1 MDDKTK
7 KQFEEELDKFIKSSK
22 KKGVTAY
29 QDVIDMFSK
38 YELSEEEFDIIWNA
52 LDKNGIVLSS
62 MSEDD
67 ETAGTDLDDA
77 TAEELDEIDE
87 ESEKI
92 EKEIEDL
99 DKDLDKDLG
108 DDSVGMADSVHM
120 YLKEIGSVDL
130 LSMDEEI
137 ELAKRIE
144 LGKAA
149 EAENE
154 KLEAR
159 LAELK
164 NPAKKTKSP
173 KEKEKEAKEKNAI
186 QKKLRSNKKAI
197 ADAKDAVD
205 HLTSANLRLV
215 VSNAKHY
222 LGRGMSFLDVI
233 QEGNLGLMRAVDK
246 FDYHKGYKFSTYA
259 TWWIRQAI
267 TRSIADQA
275 RTIRLPVHMVENIN
289 RIVRIRRTLTSEL
302 GREPTTK
309 EVAERA
315 DMDEA
320 KVQEIT
326 RISAEPISLETP
338 VGEEEDTTIGDMVDD
353 KATIAP
359 EEAAAKMMLR
369 QQIME
374 QMQALDDREREVL
387 ILRYGLRD
395 GQPQTL
401 EEVGKKFSVTRER
414 IRQIEARAIKKLKLP
429 SRLKKLDGF
438 I

>member
-1 MDDKTK
+1 MDDKTRK
-7 KQFEEELDKFIKSSK
+7 SFEEDLDKFIKKAK
-22 KKGVTAY
+22 KKGVTEY
-29 QDVIDMFSK
+29 QDVVNVFNK
-38 YELSEEEFDIIWNA
+38 YELTEEEFDLVWNA
-52 LDKNGIVLSS
+52 LDKNSIVLSS
-62 MSEDD
+62 PV
-67 ETAGTDLDDA
+67 DDA
-77 TAEELDEIDE
+77 PDSELDEIDE
-87 ESEKI
+87 ESEEI

-99 DKDLDKDLG
+99 DKDSSLDENAA
-108 DDSVGMADSVHM
+108 MADSVHM
-120 YLKEIGSVDL
+120 YLKEIGSVEL
-130 LSMDEEI
+130 LTMEEEI

-144 LGKAA
+144 AGKAA
-149 EAENE
+149 KEENE
-154 KLEAR
+154 KLAEKIEGLKKAR
-159 LAELK
+159 
-164 NPAKKTKSP
+164 N
-173 KEKEKEAKEKNAI
+173 KEKAAKDKRTWQA
-186 QKKLRSNKKAI
+186 KMRANKKVI
-197 ADAKDAVD
+197 DDAKDAID

-222 LGRGMSFLDVI
+222 LGRGMNFLDVI

-302 GREPTTK
+302 GREPSTA
-309 EVAERA
+309 EVAARA

-320 KVQEIT
+320 KVQEIM

-353 KATIAP
+353 KTTVAP
-359 EEAAAKMMLR
+359 EEAAAKTLLR

-374 QMQALDDREREVL
+374 SMEALDEREREVL

>member
-1 MDDKTK
+1 MDEKMQK
-7 KQFEEELDKFIKSSK
+7 ALEEELAKFIKNGKSR
-22 KKGVTAY
+22 GAVAY
-29 QDVIDMFSK
+29 EEVIEVFEK
-38 YELSEEEFDIIWNA
+38 YELTEEEFEDIWNA
-52 LDKNGIVLSS
+52 LDKNGIVLST
-62 MSEDD
+62 MSEDS
-67 ETAGTDLDDA
+67 DDA
-77 TAEELDEIDE
+77 TDAELSEIDG
-87 ESEKI
+87 ESE
-92 EKEIEDL
+92 EIEREIEEF
-99 DKDLDKDLG
+99 DKDVVG
-108 DDSVGMADSVHM
+108 DDSQMADSVHM

-130 LSMDEEI
+130 LSMEEEI

-144 LGKAA
+144 KGKAA
-149 EAENE
+149 ERENE
-154 KLEAR
+154 
-159 LAELK
+159 ELQRKIDEIK
-164 NPAKKTKSP
+164 NRKTISEKAKR
-173 KEKEKEAKEKNAI
+173 EKENYQKKIRNNKKIIADSKEAI
-186 QKKLRSNKKAI
+186 
-197 ADAKDAVD
+197 D

-289 RIVRIRRTLTSEL
+289 RIVRIRRTLTAEL
-302 GREPTTK
+302 GREPTTA

-315 DMDEA
+315 DMDES

-353 KATIAP
+353 KTTIAP
-359 EEAAAKMMLR
+359 EEAAAKTMLR

-374 QMQALDDREREVL
+374 SMEALDEREREVL
-387 ILRYGLRD
+387 ILRDGLRD

-401 EEVGKKFSVTRER
+401 EEVGKKFNVTRER

>member
-1 MDDKTK
+1 MDDKTRK
-7 KQFEEELDKFIKSSK
+7 SFEEDLDKFIKKAK
-22 KKGVTAY
+22 KKGVTEY
-29 QDVIDMFSK
+29 QDVVNVFNK
-38 YELSEEEFDIIWNA
+38 YELTEEEFDLVWNA
-52 LDKNGIVLSS
+52 LDKNSIVLSS
-62 MSEDD
+62 PV
-67 ETAGTDLDDA
+67 DDA
-77 TAEELDEIDE
+77 PDSELDEIDE
-87 ESEKI
+87 ESEEI

-99 DKDLDKDLG
+99 DKDSSLDENAA
-108 DDSVGMADSVHM
+108 MADSVHM
-120 YLKEIGSVDL
+120 YLKEIGSVEL
-130 LSMDEEI
+130 LTMEEEI

-144 LGKAA
+144 AGKAA
-149 EAENE
+149 REENE
-154 KLEAR
+154 KLAEKIEGLKKAR
-159 LAELK
+159 
-164 NPAKKTKSP
+164 N
-173 KEKEKEAKEKNAI
+173 KEKAAKDKRTWQA
-186 QKKLRSNKKAI
+186 KMRANKKI
-197 ADAKDAVD
+197 IDDAKDAID

-222 LGRGMSFLDVI
+222 LGRGMNFLDVI

-302 GREPTTK
+302 GREPLTA
-309 EVAERA
+309 EVAARA

-320 KVQEIT
+320 KVQEIM

-353 KATIAP
+353 KTTVAP
-359 EEAAAKMMLR
+359 EEAAAKTLLR

-374 QMQALDDREREVL
+374 SMEALDEREREVL

>member
-1 MDDKTK
+1 MDDKTRK
-7 KQFEEELDKFIKSSK
+7 SFEEDLDKFIKKAK
-22 KKGVTAY
+22 KKGVTEY
-29 QDVIDMFSK
+29 QDVVNVFNK
-38 YELSEEEFDIIWNA
+38 YELTEEEFDLVWNA
-52 LDKNGIVLSS
+52 LDKNSIVLSS
-62 MSEDD
+62 PV
-67 ETAGTDLDDA
+67 DDA
-77 TAEELDEIDE
+77 PDSELDEIDE
-87 ESEKI
+87 ESEEI

-99 DKDLDKDLG
+99 DKDSSLDENAA
-108 DDSVGMADSVHM
+108 MADSVHM
-120 YLKEIGSVDL
+120 YLKEIGSVEL
-130 LSMDEEI
+130 LTMEEEI

-144 LGKAA
+144 AGKAA
-149 EAENE
+149 REENE
-154 KLEAR
+154 KLAEKIEGLKKAR
-159 LAELK
+159 
-164 NPAKKTKSP
+164 N
-173 KEKEKEAKEKNAI
+173 KEKAAKDKRTWQA
-186 QKKLRSNKKAI
+186 KMRANKKVI
-197 ADAKDAVD
+197 DDAKDAID

-222 LGRGMSFLDVI
+222 LGRGMNFLDVI

-302 GREPTTK
+302 GREPSTA
-309 EVAERA
+309 EVAARA

-320 KVQEIT
+320 KVQEIM

-353 KATIAP
+353 KTL
-359 EEAAAKMMLR
+359 LR

-374 QMQALDDREREVL
+374 SMEALDEREREVL

>member
-1 MDDKTK
+1 MDDKTRK
-7 KQFEEELDKFIKSSK
+7 SFEEDLDKFIKKAK
-22 KKGVTAY
+22 KKGVTEY
-29 QDVIDMFSK
+29 QDVVNVFNK
-38 YELSEEEFDIIWNA
+38 YELTEEEFDLVWNA
-52 LDKNGIVLSS
+52 LDKNSIVLSS
-62 MSEDD
+62 PV
-67 ETAGTDLDDA
+67 DDA
-77 TAEELDEIDE
+77 PDSELDEIDE
-87 ESEKI
+87 ESEEI

-99 DKDLDKDLG
+99 DKDSSLDENAA
-108 DDSVGMADSVHM
+108 MADSVHM
-120 YLKEIGSVDL
+120 YLKEIGSVEL
-130 LSMDEEI
+130 LTMEEEI

-144 LGKAA
+144 AGKAA
-149 EAENE
+149 RKENE
-154 KLEAR
+154 KLAEKIEGLKKAR
-159 LAELK
+159 
-164 NPAKKTKSP
+164 N
-173 KEKEKEAKEKNAI
+173 KEKAAKDKRTWQA
-186 QKKLRSNKKAI
+186 KMRANKKVI
-197 ADAKDAVD
+197 DDAKDAID

-222 LGRGMSFLDVI
+222 LGRGMNFLDVI

-302 GREPTTK
+302 GREPSTA
-309 EVAERA
+309 EVAARA

-320 KVQEIT
+320 KVQEIM

-353 KATIAP
+353 KTTVAP
-359 EEAAAKMMLR
+359 EEAAAKTLLR

-374 QMQALDDREREVL
+374 SMEALDEREREVL

>member
-1 MDDKTK
+1 MDDKTRK
-7 KQFEEELDKFIKSSK
+7 SFEEDLDKFIKKAK
-22 KKGVTAY
+22 KNGVTEY
-29 QDVIDMFSK
+29 QDVVNVFNK
-38 YELSEEEFDIIWNA
+38 YELTEEEFDLVWNA
-52 LDKNGIVLSS
+52 LDKNSIVLSS
-62 MSEDD
+62 PV
-67 ETAGTDLDDA
+67 DDA
-77 TAEELDEIDE
+77 PDSELDEIDE
-87 ESEKI
+87 ESEEI

-99 DKDLDKDLG
+99 DKDSSLDENAA
-108 DDSVGMADSVHM
+108 MADSVHM
-120 YLKEIGSVDL
+120 YLKEIGSVEL
-130 LSMDEEI
+130 LTMEEEI

-144 LGKAA
+144 AGKAA
-149 EAENE
+149 REENE
-154 KLEAR
+154 KLAEKIEGLKKAR
-159 LAELK
+159 
-164 NPAKKTKSP
+164 N
-173 KEKEKEAKEKNAI
+173 KEKAAKDKRTWQA
-186 QKKLRSNKKAI
+186 KMRANKKVI
-197 ADAKDAVD
+197 DDAKDAID

-222 LGRGMSFLDVI
+222 LGRGMNFLDVI

-302 GREPTTK
+302 GREPSTA
-309 EVAERA
+309 EVAARA

-320 KVQEIT
+320 KVQEIM

-353 KATIAP
+353 KTTVAP
-359 EEAAAKMMLR
+359 EEAAAKTLLR

-374 QMQALDDREREVL
+374 SMEALDEREREVL

>member
-1 MDDKTK
+1 MRANK
-7 KQFEEELDKFIKSSK
+7 K
-22 KKGVTAY
+22 
-29 QDVIDMFSK
+29 VID
-38 YELSEEEFDIIWNA
+38 
-52 LDKNGIVLSS
+52 
-62 MSEDD
+62 
-67 ETAGTDLDDA
+67 
-77 TAEELDEIDE
+77 
-87 ESEKI
+87 
-92 EKEIEDL
+92 
-99 DKDLDKDLG
+99 
-108 DDSVGMADSVHM
+108 
-120 YLKEIGSVDL
+120 
-130 LSMDEEI
+130 
-137 ELAKRIE
+137 
-144 LGKAA
+144 
-149 EAENE
+149 
-154 KLEAR
+154 
-159 LAELK
+159 
-164 NPAKKTKSP
+164 
-173 KEKEKEAKEKNAI
+173 
-186 QKKLRSNKKAI
+186 
-197 ADAKDAVD
+197 DAKDAID

-222 LGRGMSFLDVI
+222 LGRGMNFLDVI

-302 GREPTTK
+302 GREPSTA
-309 EVAERA
+309 EVAARA

-320 KVQEIT
+320 KVQEIM

-353 KATIAP
+353 KTTVAP
-359 EEAAAKMMLR
+359 EEAAAKTLLR

-374 QMQALDDREREVL
+374 SMEALDEREREVL

>member
-1 MDDKTK
+1 MDDKTRK
-7 KQFEEELDKFIKSSK
+7 SFEEDLDKFIKKAK
-22 KKGVTAY
+22 KNGVTEY
-29 QDVIDMFSK
+29 QDVVNVFNK
-38 YELSEEEFDIIWNA
+38 YELTEEEFDLVWNA
-52 LDKNGIVLSS
+52 LDKNSIVLSS
-62 MSEDD
+62 PV
-67 ETAGTDLDDA
+67 DDA
-77 TAEELDEIDE
+77 PDSELDEIDE
-87 ESEKI
+87 ESEEI

-99 DKDLDKDLG
+99 DKDSSLDENAA
-108 DDSVGMADSVHM
+108 MADSVHM
-120 YLKEIGSVDL
+120 YLKEIGSVEL
-130 LSMDEEI
+130 LTMEEEI

-144 LGKAA
+144 AGKAA
-149 EAENE
+149 REENE
-154 KLEAR
+154 KLAEKIEGLKKAR
-159 LAELK
+159 
-164 NPAKKTKSP
+164 N
-173 KEKEKEAKEKNAI
+173 KEKAAKDKRTWQA
-186 QKKLRSNKKAI
+186 KMRANKKVI
-197 ADAKDAVD
+197 DDAKDAID

-222 LGRGMSFLDVI
+222 LGRGMNFLDVI
-233 QEGNLGLMRAVDK
+233 QEGNLGLMRAIDK

-302 GREPTTK
+302 GREPSTA
-309 EVAERA
+309 EVAARA

-320 KVQEIT
+320 KVQEIM

-353 KATIAP
+353 KTTVAP
-359 EEAAAKMMLR
+359 EEAAAKTLLR

-374 QMQALDDREREVL
+374 SMEALDEREREVL

>member
-1 MDDKTK
+1 MDEKMQK
-7 KQFEEELDKFIKSSK
+7 ALEEELDKFIKSGK
-22 KKGVTAY
+22 KRGAVAY
-29 QDVIDMFSK
+29 EEVIEVFDK
-38 YELSEEEFDIIWNA
+38 YELTEEEFEDIWNA
-52 LDKNGIVLSS
+52 LDKNGIVLST
-62 MSEDD
+62 MSEDS
-67 ETAGTDLDDA
+67 DDA
-77 TAEELDEIDE
+77 TDAELSEIDG
-87 ESEKI
+87 ESE
-92 EKEIEDL
+92 EIEREIEEF
-99 DKDLDKDLG
+99 DKDVVG
-108 DDSVGMADSVHM
+108 DDSQMADSVHM

-130 LSMDEEI
+130 LSMEEEI

-144 LGKAA
+144 KGKAA
-149 EAENE
+149 ERENE
-154 KLEAR
+154 
-159 LAELK
+159 ELQRKIDEIK
-164 NPAKKTKSP
+164 NRKTISEKAK
-173 KEKEKEAKEKNAI
+173 KEKENYQKKIRNNKKIIADSKEAI
-186 QKKLRSNKKAI
+186 
-197 ADAKDAVD
+197 D

-289 RIVRIRRTLTSEL
+289 RRVRIRRTLTAEL
-302 GREPTTK
+302 GREPTTA

-315 DMDEA
+315 DMDES

-353 KATIAP
+353 KTTIAP
-359 EEAAAKMMLR
+359 EEAAAKTMLR

-374 QMQALDDREREVL
+374 SMEALDEREREVL

>member
-1 MDDKTK
+1 MDDNTRKS
-7 KQFEEELDKFIKSSK
+7 FEEDLDKFVKK
-22 KKGVTAY
+22 ATKKGSAEY
-29 QDVIDMFSK
+29 QEVIDIFEK
-38 YELSEEEFDIIWNA
+38 YELTDEEFDQVWNA
-52 LDKNGIVLSS
+52 LAKNSIVLNSTAD
-62 MSEDD
+62 EDAP
-67 ETAGTDLDDA
+67 ES
-77 TAEELDEIDE
+77 ELDEIDE
-87 ESEKI
+87 ESEAI
-92 EKEIEDL
+92 EKEIEEL
-99 DKDLDKDLG
+99 DKESIV
-108 DDSVGMADSVHM
+108 DDSAAMADSVHM
-120 YLKEIGSVDL
+120 YLKEIGSVEL
-130 LSMDEEI
+130 LTMEEEI

-144 LGKAA
+144 NGKQA
-149 EAENE
+149 ELENE
-154 KLEAR
+154 KLNVKLE
-159 LAELK
+159 ELK
-164 NPAKKTKSP
+164 N
-173 KEKEKEAKEKNAI
+173 EKNKDKAAKEKKSI
-186 QKKLRSNKKAI
+186 QGKIRNNKRVI
-197 ADAKDAVD
+197 ADGKDAAD

-222 LGRGMSFLDVI
+222 LGRGMNFLDVI

-289 RIVRIRRTLTSEL
+289 RIVSIRRTLTNEK
-302 GREPTTK
+302 GREPTIA
-309 EVAERA
+309 VISERA

-320 KVQEIT
+320 KVQEIM

-353 KATIAP
+353 KTTIAP
-359 EEAAAKMMLR
+359 EEAAAKTLLR

-374 QMQALDDREREVL
+374 SMEALDEREREVL

-414 IRQIEARAIKKLKLP
+414 IRQIEARAIKKMKLP